1 MVGEEVILNCSV
13 DSRDP
18 ASDIEEVSWKR
29 TDQDILVLLYQDSEV
44 LSDSSHDNYRGRVEF
59 FITEIPKGNFSLKLK
74 DVRLEDKGEFLC
86 EVHTRNLSARTTVVL
101 QRLGFSGF
109 HIWILV
115 LCFCVVLISVG
126 LGVLI
131 FILQRKEDSSGGV
144 VKLHA
149 SLIICPNIL
158 MCAAFIAWSTEGTL
172 AEIVT
177 CSVVSI
183 IRPLMLVK
191 TSPYLRRFPSLCCA
205 VVVAVLASVFGAL
218 CVHYVNEHM
227 GNKKDGK
234 GYMALTAL
242 LHVSAA
248 TSLFKHPDD
257 LPNIPHCVIYIFG
270 AVGLNT
276 VNSIALVLEL
286 CLKAGSG
293 ARTVEDLRVIVLP
306 SETLF
311 IAGWLV
317 LQIYGVCVAIRH
329 RRKGGQGRTVCQV
342 HQEMEGLSDTVL

>member
-1 MVGEEVILNCSV
+1 MHSAVGLELCSGALLGLFLARSKYGFDNSIQIPSILPPIIMLIMMVLSLQTHGFQNKPFECRHIVLSSVIVIGFGLV
-13 DSRDP
+13 E
-18 ASDIEEVSWKR
+18 IGVF
-29 TDQDILVLLYQDSEV
+29 VLLGISMRNFDRTWILPLEALLHLILWVSVVCV
-44 LSDSSHDNYRGRVEF
+44 LHRRGSR
-59 FITEIPKGNFSLKLK
+59 
-74 DVRLEDKGEFLC
+74 
-86 EVHTRNLSARTTVVL
+86 
-101 QRLGFSGF
+101 RLGCFSKHRETG
-109 HIWILV
+109 
-115 LCFCVVLISVG
+115 
-126 LGVLI
+126 
-131 FILQRKEDSSGGV
+131 
-144 VKLHA
+144 
-149 SLIICPNIL
+149 
-158 MCAAFIAWSTEGTL
+158 
-172 AEIVT
+172 
-177 CSVVSI
+177 
-183 IRPLMLVK
+183 
-191 TSPYLRRFPSLCCA
+191 SLCCA